1 MRIEKLLLVLAIGII
16 LLGGCA
22 VPTAPLPSAEAPA
35 PSATPP
41 SIAPSPIVTE
51 EKEAIPTQE
60 EPLTPLASPAME
72 EMEQIVK
79 VEAEGVILHYQAES
93 LWGKDEFSTILQNRD
108 SFSSNLVEKFNDDI
122 SKHGERGEYV
132 ANAYVEFNEEAK
144 STVLRCDIE
153 GAVSKSESK
162 YSATFFWLLRPLGL
176 DFIDNDFEESEKGLF
191 WEGLVNDVP
200 TSVSVELPD
209 IDGSIYEAWQHP
221 VGHCHAHVWWEI
233 AL

>member
-1 MRIEKLLLVLAIGII
+1 MRWKYVTALIVGLFVLW
-16 LLGGCA
+16 GCA
-22 VPTAPLPSAEAPA
+22 QPPTVTPA
-35 PSATPP
+35 PTP
-41 SIAPSPIVTE
+41 T
-51 EKEAIPTQE
+51 PT
-60 EPLTPLASPAME
+60 AME

-79 VEAEGVILHYQAES
+79 AEAEGVILHYQAES
-93 LWGKDEFSTILQNRD
+93 LWGEDEFSTILQNRD
-108 SFSSNLVEKFNDDI
+108 GFSSNLVEKFTDDV

-132 ANAYVEFNEEAK
+132 ANAYVEFNEEGK

-191 WEGLVNDVP
+191 WEGLVNDIP
-200 TSVSVELPD
+200 TSVSVELPA
-209 IDGSIYEAWQHP
+209 IGGSVYEAWQHP

-233 AL
+233 AP